1 MTVAQHRGFL
11 DHTKI
16 KININD
22 KSLLFINRLFYL
34 YFLIFLLKKDNNEV
48 CLKNRN
54 SIIIMLKKIFKII
67 ILLMLMTLSKII
79 FIISVQ
85 VSEGS
90 FHLEIKGFLAF
101 LLVDIFLL
109 GIIHSKKLMFLELM
123 TLIIMVVCGFSGN
136 ELSIIMANILFI
148 IVNIYILLKTWHW
161 SYNKNK

>member
-1 MTVAQHRGFL
+1 
-11 DHTKI
+11 
-16 KININD
+16 
-22 KSLLFINRLFYL
+22 
-34 YFLIFLLKKDNNEV
+34 
-48 CLKNRN
+48 
-54 SIIIMLKKIFKII
+54 
-67 ILLMLMTLSKII
+67 MLMTLSKII